1 MAVIRVSKTKGFSVM
16 SNYHLRDKNLSLKAK
31 GLLSMMLSLPDGW
44 HYTIRGLASICKE
57 GVESISSGIRELEKC
72 GYVRRHQPNIDG
84 KFQEIEYVIYEMPQD
99 QTASISENNTSGSGE
114 PDHENPSPIPQQQPV
129 GPRSSVSAVSLCQPD
144 TEIAAPSSAD
154 TEIAAPSSADTEI
167 AYTETPDTENPYTG
181 NPYTERPLSESP
193 SPENLNAIYNTE
205 KSNTEREKTE
215 YINHPSINQEV
226 MDRSEKDLL
235 SQLDAR
241 KATGE
246 YETYCAIIKE
256 HISFDILC
264 LDHPGEREMLEG
276 IVELL
281 AETICSKSAYVH
293 IAGQELPREIVRSR
307 FLKLDKSHIEY
318 ILTSFAK
325 NTVKVRNMKAYLLAS
340 LYNAPVTISPY
351 YQNWVLSDNPQ
362 YAAK

>member
-84 KFQEIEYVIYEMPQD
+84 KFQEIEYVIYEMPQNEA
-99 QTASISENNTSGSGE
+99 ASISENKTPGKGSSEKKTVPEASGPQAPGQSTSS
-114 PDHENPSPIPQQQPV
+114 PDI
-129 GPRSSVSAVSLCQPD
+129 SSLHPD
-144 TEIAAPSSAD
+144 AEIAFPCPAD
-154 TEIAAPSSADTEI
+154 TETAYPESPHTER
-167 AYTETPDTENPYTG
+167 PYTG
-181 NPYTERPLSESP
+181 NPHTERPTPENS
-193 SPENLNAIYNTE
+193 SPENPDALYNTE
-205 KSNTEREKTE
+205 RSSTERSNTGF
-215 YINHPSINQEV
+215 INYSSINPEG
-226 MDRSEKDLL
+226 MDRAEKDLL
-235 SQLDAR
+235 RQLGAQ

-256 HISFDILC
+256 NISFDILC

-281 AETICSKSAYVH
+281 AETVCSKSAYIH
-293 IAGQELPREIVRSR
+293 IAGQELPREVVRSR

-318 ILTSFAK
+318 ILTSFSK

-362 YAAK
+362 FAAE

>member
-84 KFQEIEYVIYEMPQD
+84 KFQEIEYVIYEMPQNEA
-99 QTASISENNTSGSGE
+99 ASISENKTPCKESSEKETVPEASGSQVPGQDTFS
-114 PDHENPSPIPQQQPV
+114 PDI
-129 GPRSSVSAVSLCQPD
+129 SSLHPD
-144 TEIAAPSSAD
+144 AEKAFPCPADTGTAYPKTPHTEI
-154 TEIAAPSSADTEI
+154 
-167 AYTETPDTENPYTG
+167 PYAG
-181 NPYTERPLSESP
+181 NPYTDRPT
-193 SPENLNAIYNTE
+193 PENPSTENPDALYNTE
-205 KSNTEREKTE
+205 RSSTERSNTGF
-215 YINHPSINQEV
+215 INYPSINPEG
-226 MDRSEKDLL
+226 MDRAEEDLL
-235 SQLDAR
+235 RQLGAQ

-256 HISFDILC
+256 NISFDILC

-281 AETICSKSAYVH
+281 AETVCSKSAYIH
-293 IAGQELPREIVRSR
+293 IAGQELPREVVRSR

-318 ILTSFAK
+318 ILTSFSK

-362 YAAK
+362 FAAE

>member
-84 KFQEIEYVIYEMPQD
+84 KFQEIEYVIYEMPQNEA
-99 QTASISENNTSGSGE
+99 ASISENKTPGKESSEKGTVPEASGLQAPRQNTSS
-114 PDHENPSPIPQQQPV
+114 PDI
-129 GPRSSVSAVSLCQPD
+129 SSLHPD
-144 TEIAAPSSAD
+144 AEKAFPCPAD
-154 TEIAAPSSADTEI
+154 TGTAYPKTPHTER
-167 AYTETPDTENPYTG
+167 PYTG
-181 NPYTERPLSESP
+181 NPHTERPT
-193 SPENLNAIYNTE
+193 PENPDALYNTE
-205 KSNTEREKTE
+205 RSSTERSNTGF
-215 YINHPSINQEV
+215 INYPSINPEG
-226 MDRSEKDLL
+226 MDRAEKDLL
-235 SQLDAR
+235 RQLDAQ

-256 HISFDILC
+256 NISFDILC

-281 AETICSKSAYVH
+281 AETICSKSAYIH
-293 IAGQELPREIVRSR
+293 IAGQELPREVVRSR

-318 ILTSFAK
+318 ILTSFSK

-362 YAAK
+362 FAAE

>member
-84 KFQEIEYVIYEMPQD
+84 KFQEIEYVIYEMPQNEA
-99 QTASISENNTSGSGE
+99 ASISENKTPCKESSEKETVPEASGSQVPGQDTFS
-114 PDHENPSPIPQQQPV
+114 PDISSLHPDAEKASPCPADTGTAYPET
-129 GPRSSVSAVSLCQPD
+129 PH
-144 TEIAAPSSAD
+144 TEI
-154 TEIAAPSSADTEI
+154 
-167 AYTETPDTENPYTG
+167 PYTG
-181 NPYTERPLSESP
+181 NPYTDRPTPENP
-193 SPENLNAIYNTE
+193 SPENPDALYNTE
-205 KSNTEREKTE
+205 RSSTERSNTGF
-215 YINHPSINQEV
+215 INYRSINPEG
-226 MDRSEKDLL
+226 MDRAEEDLL
-235 SQLDAR
+235 RQLGAQ

-256 HISFDILC
+256 NISFDILC

-281 AETICSKSAYVH
+281 AETICSKSAYIH
-293 IAGQELPREIVRSR
+293 IAGQELPREVVRSR

-318 ILTSFAK
+318 ILTSFSK

-362 YAAK
+362 FAAE

>member
-84 KFQEIEYVIYEMPQD
+84 KFQEIEYVIYEMPQNEA
-99 QTASISENNTSGSGE
+99 ASISENKTPGKEPSEKETVPETSGSQASG
-114 PDHENPSPIPQQQPV
+114 Q
-129 GPRSSVSAVSLCQPD
+129 GTSSSDISQFHPE
-144 TEIAAPSSAD
+144 TEIAFPCPAD
-154 TEIAAPSSADTEI
+154 TGTAYPEIPHTEI
-167 AYTETPDTENPYTG
+167 PYTG
-181 NPYTERPLSESP
+181 NPYTERPTPENP
-193 SPENLNAIYNTE
+193 SPEIPDALYNTE
-205 KSNTEREKTE
+205 RSSTDRSNTGF
-215 YINHPSINQEV
+215 INYPSINPEG
-226 MDRSEKDLL
+226 MDRIEKNLL
-235 SQLDAR
+235 RQLGAQ

-256 HISFDILC
+256 NICFDILC

-281 AETICSKSAYVH
+281 AETICSKSAYIH
-293 IAGQELPREIVRSR
+293 IAGQELPREVVRSR

-318 ILTSFAK
+318 ILTSFSK

-362 YAAK
+362 FAAE

>member
-57 GVESISSGIRELEKC
+57 GVESISSGIRELERC

-84 KFQEIEYVIYEMPQD
+84 KFQEIEYVIYEMPQKE
-99 QTASISENNTSGSGE
+99 AAPISENKTPGKG
-114 PDHENPSPIPQQQPV
+114 
-129 GPRSSVSAVSLCQPD
+129 SSVKETIPETAGPQAPGQGTSSPD
-144 TEIAAPSSAD
+144 ISSPHPDAEIAFPCPADTGTAYPETPHTEI
-154 TEIAAPSSADTEI
+154 
-167 AYTETPDTENPYTG
+167 PYTG
-181 NPYTERPLSESP
+181 NPYTERPL
-193 SPENLNAIYNTE
+193 PENPDALYNTE
-205 KSNTEREKTE
+205 RSSTERSNTGFIK
-215 YINHPSINQEV
+215 YPSINSEG
-226 MDRSEKDLL
+226 MDRTEKDLL
-235 SQLDAR
+235 RQLGAQ

-256 HISFDILC
+256 NISFDILC

-281 AETICSKSAYVH
+281 AETICSKSAYIH
-293 IAGQELPREIVRSR
+293 IAGQELPREVVRSR
-307 FLKLDKSHIEY
+307 LLKLDKSHIEY
-318 ILTSFAK
+318 ILTSFSK

-362 YAAK
+362 FAAE

>member
-84 KFQEIEYVIYEMPQD
+84 KFQEIEYVIYEMPQNEA
-99 QTASISENNTSGSGE
+99 ASISENKTPGKGSSAKGAVPETSGPQAPEHGTAS
-114 PDHENPSPIPQQQPV
+114 PDI
-129 GPRSSVSAVSLCQPD
+129 SSLHPD
-144 TEIAAPSSAD
+144 AEIAFPCPADTGTAYPETPHTEI
-154 TEIAAPSSADTEI
+154 
-167 AYTETPDTENPYTG
+167 PYTG
-181 NPYTERPLSESP
+181 NPYTDRPTPENP
-193 SPENLNAIYNTE
+193 SPENPDALYNTE
-205 KSNTEREKTE
+205 RSSTERSNTDF
-215 YINHPSINQEV
+215 INYPSINPEG
-226 MDRSEKDLL
+226 MDRTEKDLL
-235 SQLDAR
+235 RQLGAQ

-256 HISFDILC
+256 NISFDILC

-281 AETICSKSAYVH
+281 AETVCSKSAYIH
-293 IAGQELPREIVRSR
+293 IAGQELPREVVRSR

-318 ILTSFAK
+318 ILTSFSK

-362 YAAK
+362 FAAE

>member
-84 KFQEIEYVIYEMPQD
+84 KFQEIEYVIYEMPQNEA
-99 QTASISENNTSGSGE
+99 ASISENKTPGKGSSEKGAVPETSGPQSPEHGTSS
-114 PDHENPSPIPQQQPV
+114 PDI
-129 GPRSSVSAVSLCQPD
+129 SSLHPD
-144 TEIAAPSSAD
+144 AEIAFPCPADTGTAYPETPHTEI
-154 TEIAAPSSADTEI
+154 
-167 AYTETPDTENPYTG
+167 PYTG
-181 NPYTERPLSESP
+181 NPHTERPT
-193 SPENLNAIYNTE
+193 PENPNALYNTE
-205 KSNTEREKTE
+205 RSSTERSNTDF
-215 YINHPSINQEV
+215 INYPSINPEG
-226 MDRSEKDLL
+226 MDRTEKDLL
-235 SQLDAR
+235 RQLGAQ

-256 HISFDILC
+256 NISFDILC

-281 AETICSKSAYVH
+281 AETVCSKSAYIH
-293 IAGQELPREIVRSR
+293 IAGQELPREVVRSR

-318 ILTSFAK
+318 ILTSFSK

-362 YAAK
+362 FAAE

>member
-72 GYVRRHQPNIDG
+72 GYVHRHQPNIDG
-84 KFQEIEYVIYEMPQD
+84 KFQEIEYVIYEMPQNEA
-99 QTASISENNTSGSGE
+99 ASISENKTPGKGSSEKGAVPETSGPQAPEHGTAS
-114 PDHENPSPIPQQQPV
+114 PDI
-129 GPRSSVSAVSLCQPD
+129 SSLHPD
-144 TEIAAPSSAD
+144 AEIAFPCPADTGTAYPETPHTEI
-154 TEIAAPSSADTEI
+154 
-167 AYTETPDTENPYTG
+167 PYTG
-181 NPYTERPLSESP
+181 NPHTERPT
-193 SPENLNAIYNTE
+193 PENPNALYNTE
-205 KSNTEREKTE
+205 RSSTERSNTDF
-215 YINHPSINQEV
+215 INYPSINPEG
-226 MDRSEKDLL
+226 MDRTEKDLL
-235 SQLDAR
+235 RQLGAQ

-256 HISFDILC
+256 NISFDILC

-281 AETICSKSAYVH
+281 AETVCSKSAYIH
-293 IAGQELPREIVRSR
+293 IAGQELPREVVRSR

-318 ILTSFAK
+318 ILTSFSR

-362 YAAK
+362 FAAE

>member
-84 KFQEIEYVIYEMPQD
+84 KFQEIEYVIYEMPQNEA
-99 QTASISENNTSGSGE
+99 ASISENKTPGKESSEKGTVPEASGLQAPRQNTSS
-114 PDHENPSPIPQQQPV
+114 PDI
-129 GPRSSVSAVSLCQPD
+129 SSLHPD
-144 TEIAAPSSAD
+144 AEKAFPCPADTGTAYPKTPHTEI
-154 TEIAAPSSADTEI
+154 
-167 AYTETPDTENPYTG
+167 PYTG
-181 NPYTERPLSESP
+181 NPYTDRPT
-193 SPENLNAIYNTE
+193 PENPSTENPDALYNTE
-205 KSNTEREKTE
+205 RSSTERSNTGF
-215 YINHPSINQEV
+215 INYPSINPEG
-226 MDRSEKDLL
+226 MDRAEKDLL
-235 SQLDAR
+235 RQLDAQ

-256 HISFDILC
+256 NISFDILC

-281 AETICSKSAYVH
+281 AETICSKSAYIH
-293 IAGQELPREIVRSR
+293 IAGQELPREVVRSR

-318 ILTSFAK
+318 ILTSFSK
-325 NTVKVRNMKAYLLAS
+325 NTVKVCNMKAYLLAS

-362 YAAK
+362 FAAE

>member
-84 KFQEIEYVIYEMPQD
+84 KFQEIEYVIYEMPQNEA
-99 QTASISENNTSGSGE
+99 ASISENKTPCKESSEKETVPEASGSQVPGQDTFS
-114 PDHENPSPIPQQQPV
+114 PDISSLHPDAEKASPCPADTGTAYPKT
-129 GPRSSVSAVSLCQPD
+129 PH
-144 TEIAAPSSAD
+144 TEI
-154 TEIAAPSSADTEI
+154 
-167 AYTETPDTENPYTG
+167 PYTG
-181 NPYTERPLSESP
+181 NPYTDRPTPENP
-193 SPENLNAIYNTE
+193 SPENPDALYNTE
-205 KSNTEREKTE
+205 RSSTERSNTGF
-215 YINHPSINQEV
+215 INYRSINPEG
-226 MDRSEKDLL
+226 MDRAEEDLL
-235 SQLDAR
+235 RQLGAQ

-256 HISFDILC
+256 NISFDILC

-281 AETICSKSAYVH
+281 AETICSKSAYIH
-293 IAGQELPREIVRSR
+293 IAGQELPREVVRSR

-318 ILTSFAK
+318 ILTSFSK

-362 YAAK
+362 FAAE

>member
-84 KFQEIEYVIYEMPQD
+84 KFQESEYVIYEMPQNEA
-99 QTASISENNTSGSGE
+99 ASISENKTPCKESSEKETVPEASGSQVPGQDTFS
-114 PDHENPSPIPQQQPV
+114 PDI
-129 GPRSSVSAVSLCQPD
+129 SSLHPD
-144 TEIAAPSSAD
+144 AEKAFPCPADTGTAYPKTPHTEI
-154 TEIAAPSSADTEI
+154 
-167 AYTETPDTENPYTG
+167 PYAG
-181 NPYTERPLSESP
+181 NPYTDRPT
-193 SPENLNAIYNTE
+193 PENPSTENPDALYNTE
-205 KSNTEREKTE
+205 RSSTERSNTGF
-215 YINHPSINQEV
+215 INYPSINPEG
-226 MDRSEKDLL
+226 MDRAEEDLL
-235 SQLDAR
+235 RQLGAQ

-256 HISFDILC
+256 NISFDILC

-281 AETICSKSAYVH
+281 AETVCSKSAYIH
-293 IAGQELPREIVRSR
+293 IAGQELPREVVRSR

-318 ILTSFAK
+318 ILTSFSK

-362 YAAK
+362 FAAE

>member
-84 KFQEIEYVIYEMPQD
+84 KFQEIEYVIYEMPQNEA
-99 QTASISENNTSGSGE
+99 ASISEKKTPGKGSSEKGTVPEASGSQAPGQGTSS
-114 PDHENPSPIPQQQPV
+114 PDI
-129 GPRSSVSAVSLCQPD
+129 SLLHPD
-144 TEIAAPSSAD
+144 TEIAFPCPAD
-154 TEIAAPSSADTEI
+154 TGT
-167 AYTETPDTENPYTG
+167 AYPETPHTERPYTG
-181 NPYTERPLSESP
+181 NPHTERPT
-193 SPENLNAIYNTE
+193 PENPDALYNTE
-205 KSNTEREKTE
+205 RSSTERSNTDF
-215 YINHPSINQEV
+215 INYPSINPEG
-226 MDRSEKDLL
+226 MDRTEKDLL
-235 SQLDAR
+235 RQLGAQ

-256 HISFDILC
+256 NISFDILC

-281 AETICSKSAYVH
+281 AETVCSKSAYIH
-293 IAGQELPREIVRSR
+293 IAGQELPREVVRSR

-318 ILTSFAK
+318 ILTSFSK

-362 YAAK
+362 FAAE

>member
-84 KFQEIEYVIYEMPQD
+84 KFQEIEYVIYEMPQNEA
-99 QTASISENNTSGSGE
+99 ASISENKTLCKESSEKETVTEASGSQVPGQDTFS
-114 PDHENPSPIPQQQPV
+114 PDISSLHPDAEKASPCPADTGTAYPKT
-129 GPRSSVSAVSLCQPD
+129 PH
-144 TEIAAPSSAD
+144 TEI
-154 TEIAAPSSADTEI
+154 
-167 AYTETPDTENPYTG
+167 PYTG
-181 NPYTERPLSESP
+181 NPYTDRPTPENP
-193 SPENLNAIYNTE
+193 SPENPDALYNTE
-205 KSNTEREKTE
+205 RSSTERSNTGF
-215 YINHPSINQEV
+215 INYRSINPEG
-226 MDRSEKDLL
+226 MDRAEEDLL
-235 SQLDAR
+235 RQLGAQ

-256 HISFDILC
+256 NISFDILC

-281 AETICSKSAYVH
+281 AETICSKSAYIH
-293 IAGQELPREIVRSR
+293 IAGQELPREVVRSR

-318 ILTSFAK
+318 ILTSFSK

-362 YAAK
+362 FAAE

>member
-84 KFQEIEYVIYEMPQD
+84 KFQEIEYVIYEMPQNEA
-99 QTASISENNTSGSGE
+99 ASISENKTPGKESSEKGTVPEASGSQVPGQDTSS
-114 PDHENPSPIPQQQPV
+114 PDI
-129 GPRSSVSAVSLCQPD
+129 SSLHSDAEKAFPCPAD
-144 TEIAAPSSAD
+144 TGTAYPKTPHTEI
-154 TEIAAPSSADTEI
+154 
-167 AYTETPDTENPYTG
+167 PYTG
-181 NPYTERPLSESP
+181 NPYTDRPT
-193 SPENLNAIYNTE
+193 PENPSTENPDALYNTE
-205 KSNTEREKTE
+205 RSSTERSNTGF
-215 YINHPSINQEV
+215 INYPSINPEG
-226 MDRSEKDLL
+226 MDRAEKDLL
-235 SQLDAR
+235 RQLGAQ

-256 HISFDILC
+256 NISFDILC

-281 AETICSKSAYVH
+281 AETICSKSAYIH
-293 IAGQELPREIVRSR
+293 IAGQELPREVVRS
-307 FLKLDKSHIEY
+307 
-318 ILTSFAK
+318 
-325 NTVKVRNMKAYLLAS
+325 
-340 LYNAPVTISPY
+340 
-351 YQNWVLSDNPQ
+351 
-362 YAAK
+362 

>member
-84 KFQEIEYVIYEMPQD
+84 KFQEIEYVIYEMPQNEA
-99 QTASISENNTSGSGE
+99 ASISENKTPGKGSSEKGAVPETSGSQAPEQGTSS
-114 PDHENPSPIPQQQPV
+114 PDI
-129 GPRSSVSAVSLCQPD
+129 SSLHPD
-144 TEIAAPSSAD
+144 AEIAFPCPADTGTAYPETPHTEI
-154 TEIAAPSSADTEI
+154 
-167 AYTETPDTENPYTG
+167 PYTG
-181 NPYTERPLSESP
+181 NPHTERPT
-193 SPENLNAIYNTE
+193 PENPNALYNTE
-205 KSNTEREKTE
+205 RSSTERSNTDF
-215 YINHPSINQEV
+215 INYPSINPEG
-226 MDRSEKDLL
+226 MDRTEKDLL
-235 SQLDAR
+235 RQLGAQ

-256 HISFDILC
+256 NISFDILC

-281 AETICSKSAYVH
+281 AETVCSKSAYIH
-293 IAGQELPREIVRSR
+293 IAGQELPREVVRSR

-318 ILTSFAK
+318 ILTSFSK

-362 YAAK
+362 FAAE

>member
-84 KFQEIEYVIYEMPQD
+84 KFQEIEYVIYEMPQNEA
-99 QTASISENNTSGSGE
+99 ASISENKTPCKESSEKETVPEASGSQVPGQDTFS
-114 PDHENPSPIPQQQPV
+114 PDISSLHPDAEKASPCPADTGTAYPKT
-129 GPRSSVSAVSLCQPD
+129 PH
-144 TEIAAPSSAD
+144 TEI
-154 TEIAAPSSADTEI
+154 
-167 AYTETPDTENPYTG
+167 PYTG
-181 NPYTERPLSESP
+181 NPYTDRPTPENP
-193 SPENLNAIYNTE
+193 SPENPDALYNTE
-205 KSNTEREKTE
+205 RSSTERSNTGF
-215 YINHPSINQEV
+215 INYRSINPEG
-226 MDRSEKDLL
+226 MDRAEEDLL
-235 SQLDAR
+235 RQLGAQ

-256 HISFDILC
+256 NISFDILC

-281 AETICSKSAYVH
+281 AETICSKAV
-293 IAGQELPREIVRSR
+293 
-307 FLKLDKSHIEY
+307 
-318 ILTSFAK
+318 
-325 NTVKVRNMKAYLLAS
+325 
-340 LYNAPVTISPY
+340 
-351 YQNWVLSDNPQ
+351 
-362 YAAK
+362 

>member
-84 KFQEIEYVIYEMPQD
+84 KFQEIEYVIYEMPQNEA
-99 QTASISENNTSGSGE
+99 ASISENKTPGKGSSEKKTVPEASGPQAPEQSTSS
-114 PDHENPSPIPQQQPV
+114 PDI
-129 GPRSSVSAVSLCQPD
+129 SSLHPD
-144 TEIAAPSSAD
+144 AEIAFPCPADTGTAYPETPHTEI
-154 TEIAAPSSADTEI
+154 
-167 AYTETPDTENPYTG
+167 PYTG
-181 NPYTERPLSESP
+181 NPHTERPTPERP
-193 SPENLNAIYNTE
+193 TPENPDALYNTE
-205 KSNTEREKTE
+205 RSSTERSTTDF
-215 YINHPSINQEV
+215 INYPSINLEG
-226 MDRSEKDLL
+226 MDRTEKDLL
-235 SQLDAR
+235 RQLGAQ

-256 HISFDILC
+256 NISFDILC

-281 AETICSKSAYVH
+281 AETFCSKSAYIH
-293 IAGQELPREIVRSR
+293 IAGQELPREVVRSR

-318 ILTSFAK
+318 ILTSFSK

-362 YAAK
+362 FAAE

>member
-84 KFQEIEYVIYEMPQD
+84 KFQEIEYVIYEMPQNEA
-99 QTASISENNTSGSGE
+99 ASISENKTLCKESSEKETVTEASGSQVPGQDTFS
-114 PDHENPSPIPQQQPV
+114 PDISSLHPDAEKASPCPADTGTAYPKT
-129 GPRSSVSAVSLCQPD
+129 PH
-144 TEIAAPSSAD
+144 TEI
-154 TEIAAPSSADTEI
+154 
-167 AYTETPDTENPYTG
+167 PYTG
-181 NPYTERPLSESP
+181 NPYTDRPTPENP
-193 SPENLNAIYNTE
+193 SPENPDALYNTE
-205 KSNTEREKTE
+205 RSSTERSNTGF
-215 YINHPSINQEV
+215 INYPSINPEG
-226 MDRSEKDLL
+226 MDRAEEDLL
-235 SQLDAR
+235 RQLGAQ

-256 HISFDILC
+256 NISFDILC

-281 AETICSKSAYVH
+281 AETVCSKSAYIH
-293 IAGQELPREIVRSR
+293 IAGQELPREVVRSR

-318 ILTSFAK
+318 ILTSFSK

-362 YAAK
+362 FAAE

>member
-72 GYVRRHQPNIDG
+72 GYVHRHQPNIDG
-84 KFQEIEYVIYEMPQD
+84 KFQEIEYVIYEMPQNEA
-99 QTASISENNTSGSGE
+99 ASISENKTPGKGSSEKGAVPETSGPQAPEHGTSS
-114 PDHENPSPIPQQQPV
+114 PDI
-129 GPRSSVSAVSLCQPD
+129 SSLHPD
-144 TEIAAPSSAD
+144 AEMAFPCPADTGTAYPETPHTEI
-154 TEIAAPSSADTEI
+154 
-167 AYTETPDTENPYTG
+167 PYTG
-181 NPYTERPLSESP
+181 NPHTERPT
-193 SPENLNAIYNTE
+193 PENPNALYNTE
-205 KSNTEREKTE
+205 RSSTERSNTDF
-215 YINHPSINQEV
+215 INYPSINPEG
-226 MDRSEKDLL
+226 MDRAEEDLL
-235 SQLDAR
+235 RQLGAQ

-256 HISFDILC
+256 NISFDILC

-281 AETICSKSAYVH
+281 AETVCSKSAYIH
-293 IAGQELPREIVRSR
+293 IAGQELPREVVRSR

-318 ILTSFAK
+318 ILTSFSK

-351 YQNWVLSDNPQ
+351 YQNWVLSDSPPF
-362 YAAK
+362 AAE

>member
-84 KFQEIEYVIYEMPQD
+84 KFQEIEYVIYEMPQNEA
-99 QTASISENNTSGSGE
+99 ASISEKKTPGKGSSEKETVPEASGLQAPRQNTSS
-114 PDHENPSPIPQQQPV
+114 PDI
-129 GPRSSVSAVSLCQPD
+129 SSLHPD
-144 TEIAAPSSAD
+144 AEKAFPCPADTGTAYPKTPHTEI
-154 TEIAAPSSADTEI
+154 
-167 AYTETPDTENPYTG
+167 PYTG
-181 NPYTERPLSESP
+181 NPYTDRPT
-193 SPENLNAIYNTE
+193 PENPSTENPDALYNTE
-205 KSNTEREKTE
+205 RSSTERSNTDF
-215 YINHPSINQEV
+215 INYPSINPEG
-226 MDRSEKDLL
+226 MDRTEKDLL
-235 SQLDAR
+235 RQLGAQ

-256 HISFDILC
+256 NISFDILC

-281 AETICSKSAYVH
+281 AETVCSKSAYIH
-293 IAGQELPREIVRSR
+293 IAGQELPREVVRSR

-318 ILTSFAK
+318 ILTSFSK

-362 YAAK
+362 FAAE

>member
-84 KFQEIEYVIYEMPQD
+84 KFQEIEYVIYEMPQNEA
-99 QTASISENNTSGSGE
+99 ASISENKTPCKESSEKETVPEASGSQVPGQDTFS
-114 PDHENPSPIPQQQPV
+114 PDISSLHPDAEKASPCPADTGTAYPKT
-129 GPRSSVSAVSLCQPD
+129 PH
-144 TEIAAPSSAD
+144 TEI
-154 TEIAAPSSADTEI
+154 
-167 AYTETPDTENPYTG
+167 PYTG
-181 NPYTERPLSESP
+181 NPYTDRPTPENP
-193 SPENLNAIYNTE
+193 SPENPDALYNTE
-205 KSNTEREKTE
+205 RSSTERSNTGF
-215 YINHPSINQEV
+215 INYRSINPEG
-226 MDRSEKDLL
+226 MDRAEEDLL
-235 SQLDAR
+235 RQLGAQ

-256 HISFDILC
+256 NISFDILC

-281 AETICSKSAYVH
+281 AETICSKSAYIH
-293 IAGQELPREIVRSR
+293 IAGQELPREVVRSR

-318 ILTSFAK
+318 MLTSFSK

-362 YAAK
+362 FAAE

>member
-84 KFQEIEYVIYEMPQD
+84 KFQEIEYVIYEMPQNEA
-99 QTASISENNTSGSGE
+99 ASISENKTPGKESSEKGTVPEASGLQAPRQNTSS
-114 PDHENPSPIPQQQPV
+114 PDI
-129 GPRSSVSAVSLCQPD
+129 SSLHPD
-144 TEIAAPSSAD
+144 AEKAFPCPADTGTAYPKTPHTEI
-154 TEIAAPSSADTEI
+154 
-167 AYTETPDTENPYTG
+167 PYTG
-181 NPYTERPLSESP
+181 NPYTDRPR
-193 SPENLNAIYNTE
+193 PENPSTENPDALYNTE
-205 KSNTEREKTE
+205 RSSTERSNTGF
-215 YINHPSINQEV
+215 INYPSINPEG
-226 MDRSEKDLL
+226 MDRAEKDLL
-235 SQLDAR
+235 RQLDAQ

-256 HISFDILC
+256 NISFDILC

-281 AETICSKSAYVH
+281 AETICSKSAYIH
-293 IAGQELPREIVRSR
+293 IAGQELPREVVRSR

-318 ILTSFAK
+318 ILTSFSK

-362 YAAK
+362 FAAE

>member
-84 KFQEIEYVIYEMPQD
+84 KFQEIEYVIYEMPQNEA
-99 QTASISENNTSGSGE
+99 ASISENKTPGKESSEKGTVPEASGLQAPRQNTSS
-114 PDHENPSPIPQQQPV
+114 PDI
-129 GPRSSVSAVSLCQPD
+129 SSLHPD
-144 TEIAAPSSAD
+144 AEKAFPCPADTGTAYPKTPHTEI
-154 TEIAAPSSADTEI
+154 
-167 AYTETPDTENPYTG
+167 PYTG
-181 NPYTERPLSESP
+181 NPYTDRPT
-193 SPENLNAIYNTE
+193 PENPSTENPDALYNTE
-205 KSNTEREKTE
+205 RSSTERSNTGF
-215 YINHPSINQEV
+215 INYPSINPEG
-226 MDRSEKDLL
+226 MDRAEKDLL
-235 SQLDAR
+235 RQLDAQ

-256 HISFDILC
+256 NISFDILC

-281 AETICSKSAYVH
+281 AETICSKSAYIH
-293 IAGQELPREIVRSR
+293 IAGQELPREVVRSR

-318 ILTSFAK
+318 ILTSFSK

-362 YAAK
+362 FAAE

>member
-84 KFQEIEYVIYEMPQD
+84 KFQEIEYVIYEMPQNEA
-99 QTASISENNTSGSGE
+99 ASISENKTLCKESSEKETVTEASGSQVPGQDTFS
-114 PDHENPSPIPQQQPV
+114 PDISSLHPDAEKASPCPADTGTAYPKT
-129 GPRSSVSAVSLCQPD
+129 PH
-144 TEIAAPSSAD
+144 TEI
-154 TEIAAPSSADTEI
+154 
-167 AYTETPDTENPYTG
+167 PYTG
-181 NPYTERPLSESP
+181 NPYTDRPTPENP
-193 SPENLNAIYNTE
+193 SPENPDALYNTE
-205 KSNTEREKTE
+205 RSSTERSNTGF
-215 YINHPSINQEV
+215 INYRSINPEG
-226 MDRSEKDLL
+226 MDRAEEDLL
-235 SQLDAR
+235 RQLGAQ

-256 HISFDILC
+256 NISFDILC

-281 AETICSKSAYVH
+281 AETICSKSAYIH
-293 IAGQELPREIVRSR
+293 IAGQELPREVVRSR

-318 ILTSFAK
+318 ILTSFSK

-362 YAAK
+362 FAVE

>member
-16 SNYHLRDKNLSLKAK
+16 SNYHLRNKNLSLKAK

-72 GYVRRHQPNIDG
+72 GYVHRHQPNIDG
-84 KFQEIEYVIYEMPQD
+84 KFQEIEYVIYEMPQNEA
-99 QTASISENNTSGSGE
+99 ASISENKTPGKGSSEKGAVPETSGPQAPEHGTAS
-114 PDHENPSPIPQQQPV
+114 PDI
-129 GPRSSVSAVSLCQPD
+129 SSLHPD
-144 TEIAAPSSAD
+144 AEIAFPCPADTGTAYPETPHTEI
-154 TEIAAPSSADTEI
+154 
-167 AYTETPDTENPYTG
+167 PYTG
-181 NPYTERPLSESP
+181 NPHTERPT
-193 SPENLNAIYNTE
+193 PENPNALYNTE
-205 KSNTEREKTE
+205 RSSTERSNTDF
-215 YINHPSINQEV
+215 INYPSINPEG
-226 MDRSEKDLL
+226 MDRTEKDLL
-235 SQLDAR
+235 RQLGAQ

-256 HISFDILC
+256 NISFDILC

-281 AETICSKSAYVH
+281 AETVCSKSAYIH
-293 IAGQELPREIVRSR
+293 IAGQELPREVVRSR

-318 ILTSFAK
+318 ILTSFSR

-362 YAAK
+362 FAAE

>member
-72 GYVRRHQPNIDG
+72 GYVHRHQPNIDG
-84 KFQEIEYVIYEMPQD
+84 KFQEIEYVIYEMPQNEA
-99 QTASISENNTSGSGE
+99 ASISENKTPGKGSSEKGAVPEASGPQAPGQGTSS
-114 PDHENPSPIPQQQPV
+114 PDI
-129 GPRSSVSAVSLCQPD
+129 SSLHPD
-144 TEIAAPSSAD
+144 AEIAFPCPADTGTAYPETPHTEI
-154 TEIAAPSSADTEI
+154 
-167 AYTETPDTENPYTG
+167 PYTG
-181 NPYTERPLSESP
+181 NPHTERPT
-193 SPENLNAIYNTE
+193 PENPNALYNTE
-205 KSNTEREKTE
+205 RSSTERSNTDF
-215 YINHPSINQEV
+215 INYPSINPEG
-226 MDRSEKDLL
+226 MDRTEKDLL
-235 SQLDAR
+235 RQLGAQ

-256 HISFDILC
+256 NISFDILC

-281 AETICSKSAYVH
+281 AETVCSKSAYIH
-293 IAGQELPREIVRSR
+293 IAGQELPREVVRSR

-318 ILTSFAK
+318 ILTSFSK

-362 YAAK
+362 FAAE

>member
-72 GYVRRHQPNIDG
+72 GYVHRHQPNIDG
-84 KFQEIEYVIYEMPQD
+84 KFQEIEYVIYEMPQNEA
-99 QTASISENNTSGSGE
+99 ASISENKTPGKGSSEKGAVPETSGPQAPEHGTAS
-114 PDHENPSPIPQQQPV
+114 PDI
-129 GPRSSVSAVSLCQPD
+129 SSLHPD
-144 TEIAAPSSAD
+144 AEIAFPCPADTGTAYPETPHTEI
-154 TEIAAPSSADTEI
+154 
-167 AYTETPDTENPYTG
+167 PYTG
-181 NPYTERPLSESP
+181 NPHTERPT
-193 SPENLNAIYNTE
+193 PENPNALYNTE
-205 KSNTEREKTE
+205 RSSTERSNTDF
-215 YINHPSINQEV
+215 INYPSINPEG
-226 MDRSEKDLL
+226 MERTEKDLL
-235 SQLDAR
+235 RQLGAQ

-256 HISFDILC
+256 NISFDILC

-281 AETICSKSAYVH
+281 AETVCSKSAYIH
-293 IAGQELPREIVRSR
+293 IAGQELPREVVRSR

-318 ILTSFAK
+318 ILTSFSK

-362 YAAK
+362 FAAE

>member
-84 KFQEIEYVIYEMPQD
+84 KFQEIEYVIYEMPQNE
-99 QTASISENNTSGSGE
+99 ASSISENKTPGKGSSEKKTVPEASGPQAPGQSTSS
-114 PDHENPSPIPQQQPV
+114 PDI
-129 GPRSSVSAVSLCQPD
+129 SSLHPD
-144 TEIAAPSSAD
+144 AEIAFPCPAD
-154 TEIAAPSSADTEI
+154 TGTAYPESPHTER
-167 AYTETPDTENPYTG
+167 PYTG
-181 NPYTERPLSESP
+181 NPHTERPTPENP
-193 SPENLNAIYNTE
+193 SPENPDALYNTE
-205 KSNTEREKTE
+205 RSSTERSNTGF
-215 YINHPSINQEV
+215 INYPSINPEG
-226 MDRSEKDLL
+226 MDRAEKDLL
-235 SQLDAR
+235 RQLGAQ

-256 HISFDILC
+256 NISFDILC
-264 LDHPGEREMLEG
+264 LDHPREREMLEG

-281 AETICSKSAYVH
+281 AETICSKSAYIH
-293 IAGQELPREIVRSR
+293 IAGQELPREVVRSR

-318 ILTSFAK
+318 ILTSFSK

-362 YAAK
+362 FAAE

>member
-84 KFQEIEYVIYEMPQD
+84 KFQEIEYVIYEMPQNEA
-99 QTASISENNTSGSGE
+99 ASISENKTPCKESSEKETVPEASGSQVPGQDTFS
-114 PDHENPSPIPQQQPV
+114 PDISSLHPDAEKASPCPADTGTAYPKT
-129 GPRSSVSAVSLCQPD
+129 PH
-144 TEIAAPSSAD
+144 TEI
-154 TEIAAPSSADTEI
+154 
-167 AYTETPDTENPYTG
+167 PYTG
-181 NPYTERPLSESP
+181 NPYTDRPTPENP
-193 SPENLNAIYNTE
+193 SPENPDALYNTE
-205 KSNTEREKTE
+205 RSSTERSNTGF
-215 YINHPSINQEV
+215 INYRSINPEG
-226 MDRSEKDLL
+226 MNRAEEDLL
-235 SQLDAR
+235 RQLGAQ

-256 HISFDILC
+256 NICFDILC

-281 AETICSKSAYVH
+281 AETVCSKSAYIH
-293 IAGQELPREIVRSR
+293 IAGQELPREVVRSR

-318 ILTSFAK
+318 ILTSFSK

-362 YAAK
+362 FAAE

>member
-84 KFQEIEYVIYEMPQD
+84 KFQEIEYVIYEMPQNEA
-99 QTASISENNTSGSGE
+99 ASISENKTLCKESSEKETVTEASGSQVPGQDTFS
-114 PDHENPSPIPQQQPV
+114 PDISSLHPDAEKASPCPADTGTAYPKT
-129 GPRSSVSAVSLCQPD
+129 PH
-144 TEIAAPSSAD
+144 TEI
-154 TEIAAPSSADTEI
+154 
-167 AYTETPDTENPYTG
+167 PYTG
-181 NPYTERPLSESP
+181 NPYTDRPTPENP
-193 SPENLNAIYNTE
+193 SPENPDALYNTE
-205 KSNTEREKTE
+205 RSSTERSNTGF
-215 YINHPSINQEV
+215 INYRSINPEG
-226 MDRSEKDLL
+226 MDRAEEDLL
-235 SQLDAR
+235 RQLGAQ

-256 HISFDILC
+256 NISFDILC

-281 AETICSKSAYVH
+281 AETVCSKSAYIH
-293 IAGQELPREIVRSR
+293 IAGQELPREVVRSR

-318 ILTSFAK
+318 ILTSFSK

-362 YAAK
+362 FAAE

>member
-84 KFQEIEYVIYEMPQD
+84 KFQEIEYVIYEMPQNEA
-99 QTASISENNTSGSGE
+99 ASISENKTPGKEPSEKETVPEASRSQAPGQGTSS
-114 PDHENPSPIPQQQPV
+114 PDI
-129 GPRSSVSAVSLCQPD
+129 SLLHPD
-144 TEIAAPSSAD
+144 TEIAFPCPAD
-154 TEIAAPSSADTEI
+154 TGT
-167 AYTETPDTENPYTG
+167 AYPETPHTERPYTG
-181 NPYTERPLSESP
+181 NPHTERPT
-193 SPENLNAIYNTE
+193 PENPDALYNTE
-205 KSNTEREKTE
+205 RSSTERSNTDF
-215 YINHPSINQEV
+215 INYPSINPEG
-226 MDRSEKDLL
+226 MDRTEKDLL
-235 SQLDAR
+235 RQLGAQ

-256 HISFDILC
+256 NISFDILC

-281 AETICSKSAYVH
+281 AETVCSKSAYIH
-293 IAGQELPREIVRSR
+293 IAGQELPREVVRSR

-318 ILTSFAK
+318 ILTSFSK

-362 YAAK
+362 FAAE

>member
-57 GVESISSGIRELEKC
+57 GVECISSGIRELEKC

-84 KFQEIEYVIYEMPQD
+84 KFQEIEYVIYEMPQNEA
-99 QTASISENNTSGSGE
+99 ASISENKTPGKGSSEKGAVPETSGPQAPEHGTAS
-114 PDHENPSPIPQQQPV
+114 PDI
-129 GPRSSVSAVSLCQPD
+129 SSLHPD
-144 TEIAAPSSAD
+144 AEIAFPCPADTGTAYPETPHTEI
-154 TEIAAPSSADTEI
+154 
-167 AYTETPDTENPYTG
+167 PYTG
-181 NPYTERPLSESP
+181 NPHTERPT
-193 SPENLNAIYNTE
+193 PENPNALYNTE
-205 KSNTEREKTE
+205 RSSTERSNTDF
-215 YINHPSINQEV
+215 INYPSINPEG
-226 MDRSEKDLL
+226 MDRTEKDLL
-235 SQLDAR
+235 RQLGAQ

-256 HISFDILC
+256 NISFDILC

-281 AETICSKSAYVH
+281 AETVCSKSAYIH
-293 IAGQELPREIVRSR
+293 IAGQELPREVVRSR

-318 ILTSFAK
+318 ILTSFSK

-362 YAAK
+362 FAAE

>member
-99 QTASISENNTSGSGE
+99 QNASITENNAAGPGE
-114 PDHENPSPIPQQQPV
+114 PDPETPSPIPPKQPV
-129 GPRSSVSAVSLCQPD
+129 GHRSSVSDVSSCQPD
-144 TEIAAPSSAD
+144 TDIASPSS
-154 TEIAAPSSADTEI
+154 TDTEI
-167 AYTETPDTENPYTG
+167 AYTETPHTENPYTG
-181 NPYTERPLSESP
+181 NPYTEQPLPESP
-193 SPENLNAIYNTE
+193 SPENPNALYNTE
-205 KSNTEREKTE
+205 KSSTKKAKTE

-235 SQLDAR
+235 SQLGAR

-256 HISFDILC
+256 NISFDILC

>member
-84 KFQEIEYVIYEMPQD
+84 KFQEIEYVIYEMPQNEA
-99 QTASISENNTSGSGE
+99 ASISENKTPCKESSEKETVPEASGSQVPGQDTFS
-114 PDHENPSPIPQQQPV
+114 PDI
-129 GPRSSVSAVSLCQPD
+129 SSLHPD
-144 TEIAAPSSAD
+144 AEKAFPCPADTGTAYPKTPHTEI
-154 TEIAAPSSADTEI
+154 
-167 AYTETPDTENPYTG
+167 PYAG
-181 NPYTERPLSESP
+181 NPYTDRPT
-193 SPENLNAIYNTE
+193 PENPSTENPDALYNTE
-205 KSNTEREKTE
+205 RSSTERSNTGF
-215 YINHPSINQEV
+215 INYPSINPEG
-226 MDRSEKDLL
+226 MDRAEEDLL
-235 SQLDAR
+235 RQLGAQ

-256 HISFDILC
+256 NISFDILC

-281 AETICSKSAYVH
+281 AETVCSKSAYIH
-293 IAGQELPREIVRSR
+293 IAGQELPREVVRSR

-318 ILTSFAK
+318 ILTSFSK

-340 LYNAPVTISPY
+340 LNNAPVTISPY

-362 YAAK
+362 FAAE